1 MARPVRLIKPLERV
15 IHEGHPWI
23 YRDALEPHDAQP
35 GDTITVHDKRGR
47 FVCRGHAD
55 SGPIALRVW
64 TTEDESLARLYSA
77 RFAEALAL
85 RAWIRPPD
93 STAYRLVH
101 GEADRM
107 PGCVVDRYDSVAV
120 MRLDGEGATALRE
133 PLILAAEPHLR
144 ALGIE
149 TLLWRVGRKQQ
160 TEVHAAFGSLPDKP
174 VVVTERGTKLVA
186 DLLHGQKT
194 GLFLDLRESR
204 FRIRQLSQGARV
216 LNLYGYTGG
225 FSVSAALGGA
235 VHVTTVDIAPE
246 AVKLTADTF
255 AANGL
260 DTQQH
265 TAITS
270 DVPDYLDGLPASA
283 DYDIIICDPPS
294 FAPSERALP
303 AALESY
309 RGPHERCMRRVVRGG
324 LYLAASCSSHV
335 DREAFEETLRE
346 AARKTRRVVQVLER
360 SGAPADHP
368 RLLAF
373 PEFDYLKVVLC
384 RIL

>member
-1 MARPVRLIKPLERV
+1 MARPVRLTKPLERV

-35 GDTITVHDKRGR
+35 GDVVTVHDKRGR

-55 SGPIALRVW
+55 SGPIAVRVW

-77 RFAEALAL
+77 RFTQALAL

-93 STAYRLVH
+93 SDAYRLVH

-107 PGCVVDRYDSVAV
+107 PGCVIDRYGPIAV
-120 MRLDGEGATALRE
+120 MRLDGDGATALRE
-133 PLILAAEPHLR
+133 PLVLAAEPQLR

-160 TEVHAAFGSLPDKP
+160 IDVQAAFGSMPTDR

-186 DLLHGQKT
+186 DLEHGQKT

-204 FRIRQLSQGARV
+204 YRVRQLSQGKRV

-225 FSVSAALGGA
+225 FSVAAALGGA
-235 VHVTTVDIAPE
+235 THVTTVDIAPE
-246 AVKLTADTF
+246 AVKLTADTY

-260 DTQQH
+260 DQAQH
-265 TAITS
+265 DAVTS
-270 DVPDYLDGLPASA
+270 DVPAYLDQLSGEAEF
-283 DYDIIICDPPS
+283 DIIICDPPS

-303 AALESY
+303 AALDSY
-309 RGPHERCMRRVVRGG
+309 RALHERCMRRVTRGG

-335 DREAFEETLRE
+335 NREAFEETLRE
-346 AARKTRRVVQVLER
+346 GARRARRVVQVLER

-368 RLLAF
+368 RLLGF
-373 PEFDYLKVVLC
+373 PEFDYLKVTLC
-384 RIL
+384 RVL